1 MEKIEHEQA
10 PEKCHKCKS
19 CLKNI
24 LRLIGALLFV
34 YIFVLSIGLLSDSFQ
49 GTNR

>member
-1 MEKIEHEQA
+1 MGKIEHEQA
-10 PEKCHKCKS
+10 PEKWHKCRS

-24 LRLIGALLFV
+24 LRFIGAFFFV

-49 GTNR
+49 ATNR